1 MLSPG
6 LRVLLLGAVVA
17 GLYLAREVLIP
28 LALAVLFSFLLAP
41 IARRLEALHLGR
53 PLSTVAVVTLFVLL
67 LAGVGWAAGNQMLN
81 LIGKLPEY
89 RQHIVHK
96 LEALRSPPKDGD
108 LGKAAKAI
116 KQLEKDIKPGQ
127 KPPAEKQ
134 AQSNIGPLPTTP
146 LELIGVLGLPL
157 LTLVGMA
164 VAVIVITALI
174 LLQRD
179 DLRERLMRLVG
190 EGHI

>member
-1 MLSPG
+1 MSSSA

-53 PLSTVAVVTLFVLL
+53 PASTVAVVALFVLV

-81 LIGKLPEY
+81 LVGKLPEY
-89 RQHIVHK
+89 RQHIAHK
-96 LEALRSPPKDGD
+96 LDALRSPPKDGD

-116 KQLEKDIKPGQ
+116 KQLEKDIKPGP
-127 KPPAEKQ
+127 KPPAEPQPVSKIQ
-134 AQSNIGPLPTTP
+134 PLPTTP
-146 LELIGVLGLPL
+146 LELMGALG
-157 LTLVGMA
+157 
-164 VAVIVITALI
+164 
-174 LLQRD
+174 
-179 DLRERLMRLVG
+179 
-190 EGHI
+190 